1 MALGPS
7 LSRTIMFG
15 VSIACFGAVWA
26 GVQSTLPTDQ
36 AATPTLV
43 GEAHAAEKATIIPKP
58 RVEAKETGTRA
69 VAIFA
74 GGCFWGVEG
83 VFEHT
88 KGVISA
94 SSGYHGGTKRSASYK
109 LVSAGLTD
117 HAEAV
122 RVVYDPSQV
131 SYGQLMQIFFSVIA
145 DPTMLNA
152 QGPDRGKHY
161 RSALVPVNAG
171 QAKAARAYIGQL
183 EKGRYWRR
191 PIVTKV
197 EAYKAFY
204 PAETYHQDFIQKNPR
219 QGYIVRWDKPKIA
232 NLQRHFPQ
240 QYRAKPVS

>member
-1 MALGPS
+1 MGPF

-15 VSIACFGAVWA
+15 VSIAAFGAVWA
-26 GVQSTLPTDQ
+26 GVQSRLPADQ
-36 AATPTLV
+36 AANQALV
-43 GEAHAAEKATIIPKP
+43 GEAHAAEKATIIPIP
-58 RVEAKETGTRA
+58 RVAADETGKRA

-94 SSGYHGGTKRSASYK
+94 TSGYHGGTKRSASYK

-122 RVVYDPSQV
+122 RVVYDPAQV

-161 RSALVPVNAG
+161 RSALVPTNTA
-171 QAKAARAYIGQL
+171 QAKAARAYIAQL
-183 EKGRYWRR
+183 EKGRYWKR
-191 PIVTKV
+191 PIVTRI

-204 PAETYHQDFIQKNPR
+204 PAETYHQDFMQKNPR

-232 NLQRHFPQ
+232 NLKRHFPQ
-240 QYRAKPVS
+240 QYRAEPVS

>member
-1 MALGPS
+1 MSPV
-7 LSRTIMFG
+7 LSRTLAFG
-15 VSIACFGAVWA
+15 VVFAAFADVWA
-26 GVQSTLPTDQ
+26 GVQSTLPVDQ
-36 AATPTLV
+36 ASGSAFV
-43 GEAHAAEKATIIPKP
+43 GEAHAAEKATIIPMP
-58 RVEAKETGTRA
+58 RVDAAETGKRA

-94 SSGYHGGTKRSASYK
+94 SSGYHGGTKRSASYQ
-109 LVSAGLTD
+109 LVSAGITD

-122 RVVYDPSQV
+122 RVVYDPQQI
-131 SYGQLMQIFFSVIA
+131 SYGKLMQIFFSVVA

-171 QAKAARAYIGQL
+171 QAKAAKAYIAQL
-183 EKGRYWRR
+183 EKGGYWSR
-191 PIVTKV
+191 PIVTRV

-204 PAETYHQDFIQKNPR
+204 PAESYHQNFMQNNPR
-219 QGYIVRWDKPKIA
+219 QGYIVRWDKPKVA
-232 NLQRHFPQ
+232 NLKQHFPA
-240 QYRAKPVS
+240 QYRAKPVT

>member
-1 MALGPS
+1 MSTVFPKLAIAGAS
-7 LSRTIMFG
+7 LATFGLLWTTIDA
-15 VSIACFGAVWA
+15 S
-26 GVQSTLPTDQ
+26 SPDDQ
-36 AATPTLV
+36 QHSSGLFV
-43 GEAHAAEKATIIPKP
+43 GEAHAAEKATIIPAP
-58 RVEAKETGTRA
+58 RINATEKGKRA

-94 SSGYHGGTKRSASYK
+94 ASGYHGGAKRSASYK
-109 LVSAGLTD
+109 LVSAGLTN

-122 RVVYDPSQV
+122 RVVYDPSVV
-131 SYGQLMQIFFSVIA
+131 SYGQLMQVFFSVVA

-161 RSALVPVNAG
+161 RSALIPTNNT
-171 QAKAARAYIGQL
+171 QAKAARAYLAQL
-183 EKGRYWRR
+183 GKGKYWKR

-204 PAETYHQDFIQKNPR
+204 PAETYHQDFMQKNPR
-219 QGYIVRWDKPKIA
+219 QGYIVRWDKPKVA
-232 NLQRHFPQ
+232 NLKRHFPK
-240 QYRAKPVS
+240 QYRAKPVT

>member
-1 MALGPS
+1 MGPI
-7 LSRTIMFG
+7 LSRAVMFG

-26 GVQSTLPTDQ
+26 GVQSAQPPEQT
-36 AATPTLV
+36 AIRALV
-43 GEAHAAEKATIIPKP
+43 GEAHAAEKATIIPAP
-58 RVEAKETGTRA
+58 RLEAKENGKRA

-88 KGVISA
+88 KGVISVV
-94 SSGYHGGTKRSASYK
+94 SGYHGGTKRNASYK
-109 LVSAGLTD
+109 LVSAGLTN

-161 RSALVPVNAG
+161 RSALVPTNAP
-171 QAKAARAYIGQL
+171 QAKAARAYIAQL
-183 EKGRYWRR
+183 GKGRYWKR

-219 QGYIVRWDKPKIA
+219 QAYIVRWDKPKIA
-232 NLQRHFPQ
+232 NLKRHFPQ

>member
-1 MALGPS
+1 
-7 LSRTIMFG
+7 MFG
-15 VSIACFGAVWA
+15 VSIACVGAIWA
-26 GVQSTLPTDQ
+26 GVQTALPADQ
-36 AATPTLV
+36 GANRAFV
-43 GEAHAAEKATIIPKP
+43 GEAQAAEKATIIPKP
-58 RVEAKETGTRA
+58 RVDAEESGKRA

-88 KGVISA
+88 KGVVSA

-122 RVVYDPSQV
+122 RVVYDPSQI
-131 SYGQLMQIFFSVIA
+131 SYGELMQIFFSVIA

-161 RSALVPVNAG
+161 RSALVPVNAQ
-171 QAKAARAYIGQL
+171 QAKAARAYIAQL
-183 EKGRYWRR
+183 DKGRYWKR

-204 PAETYHQDFIQKNPR
+204 PAESYHQDFIQKNPR

-232 NLQRHFPQ
+232 NLKRHFPQ
-240 QYRAKPVS
+240 QYRAKPVG

>member
-1 MALGPS
+1 MSPV
-7 LSRTIMFG
+7 LSRTLAFG
-15 VSIACFGAVWA
+15 VAFAAFAVVWA
-26 GVQSTLPTDQ
+26 GVQSTLPVDQ
-36 AATPTLV
+36 ASGSAFV
-43 GEAHAAEKATIIPKP
+43 GEAHAAEKATIIPMP
-58 RVEAKETGTRA
+58 RVDAAETGKRA

-94 SSGYHGGTKRSASYK
+94 SSGYHGGSKRSASYQ
-109 LVSAGLTD
+109 LVSAGITD

-122 RVVYDPSQV
+122 RIVYDPQQI
-131 SYGQLMQIFFSVIA
+131 SYGKLMQIFFSVVA

-171 QAKAARAYIGQL
+171 QAKAAKAYIAQL
-183 EKGRYWRR
+183 EKGGYWSR
-191 PIVTKV
+191 PIVTRV

-204 PAETYHQDFIQKNPR
+204 PAESYHQNFMQKNPR
-219 QGYIVRWDKPKIA
+219 QGYIVRWDKPKVA
-232 NLQRHFPQ
+232 NLKQHFPA
-240 QYRAKPVS
+240 QYRAKPVT

>member
-1 MALGPS
+1 MSPT
-7 LSRTIMFG
+7 LSRTLAFG
-15 VSIACFGAVWA
+15 VALAAFGAVWA
-26 GVQSTLPTDQ
+26 GVQSTIPADP
-36 AATPTLV
+36 ASRV
-43 GEAHAAEKATIIPKP
+43 SIVSEAHAAEKATVIPMP
-58 RVEAKETGTRA
+58 RVGAGETGKRA

-94 SSGYHGGTKRSASYK
+94 SSGYHGGSKRSASYK

-122 RVVYDPSQV
+122 RVVYDPRQV
-131 SYGQLMQIFFSVIA
+131 SYGKLMQIFFSVVA

-152 QGPDRGKHY
+152 QGPDRGKQY
-161 RSALVPVNAG
+161 RSALVPMNAG
-171 QAKAARAYIGQL
+171 QAKVARAYVAQL
-183 EKGRYWRR
+183 EKGGYWKR
-191 PIVTKV
+191 PIVTRI

-204 PAETYHQDFIQKNPR
+204 PAEAYHQDFIQNNPR

-232 NLQRHFPQ
+232 NLKRYFPA
-240 QYRAKPVS
+240 QYRADPVS